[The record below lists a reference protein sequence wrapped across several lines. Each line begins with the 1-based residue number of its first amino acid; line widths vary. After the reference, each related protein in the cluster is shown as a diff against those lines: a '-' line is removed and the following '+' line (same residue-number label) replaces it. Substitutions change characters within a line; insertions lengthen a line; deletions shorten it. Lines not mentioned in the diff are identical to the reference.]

1 MALAGSSVG
10 FGVRNGD
17 VVTTLVVAF
26 RFFCGIFVV
35 KDVILNGKDA

>member
-1 MALAGSSVG
+1 MALAVWSAGFSV
-10 FGVRNGD
+10 RDGD

-35 KDVILNGKDA
+35 KDGVMSGKDA